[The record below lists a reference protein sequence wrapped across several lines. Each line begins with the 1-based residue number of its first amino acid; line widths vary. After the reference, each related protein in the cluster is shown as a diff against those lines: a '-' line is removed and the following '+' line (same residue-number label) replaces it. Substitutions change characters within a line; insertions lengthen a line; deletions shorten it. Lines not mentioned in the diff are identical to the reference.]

1 MTSHGCAPTIAR
13 ALPKVAPK
21 SCHED
26 DYRRCSRDDEMPRE
40 KRDVLGPIREKIKRK
55 RFAVLDLES
64 KKKDTQ
70 DKGFE
75 RPFLTCFF
83 DGEEYVAHRDDEV
96 HKGRSYVESYW
107 HEPGGCIDKMMRHIV
122 GLRACETCEI
132 SEHEYKWGKCRECVR
147 ARRRYQGKKWLLV
160 AHNGGNFD
168 NLFCLGWVRRHADLF
183 EEGEII
189 NVQSRMLIYTFRPRI
204 DDRSRSEKWTFTD
217 SIALLPLSLKEIGKT
232 FCSDT
237 PDFQKMVFNL
247 DLPEDDENWEE
258 YNRRDCA
265 VLLEALNRFRKLVE
279 KLGGAI
285 TATAAGTAMQLL
297 RRKYLKKPIPRNSH
311 FPDCDGKCHDDYCEI
326 EDCQARDKRETECH
340 GCLHK
345 FVRDGFFGGR
355 TEIYRTFGKRLI
367 YSDINS
373 SYPAGMLEDMPIG
386 KARVLPEK
394 TSLHMLKMLAKINI
408 GFVECIIDVPTKCA
422 QHKEFK
428 PGCKVCTTAYLPPL
442 PYRYFKKGGE
452 VKLIFPSGRLYG
464 TWDWVE
470 IEEALKG
477 GCKIVAVGKS
487 VWFGKGKL
495 FDKMIH
501 TLYSYRQKKCPDCR
515 CDQSGAKGKKQCA
528 CENPSRRWDAGLD
541 FVAKL
546 MMNSCFGKF
555 ATNTIREK
563 IVFSDFIEDNA
574 IIAPPWMKDAPKRV
588 QHIIEADYIIPHIA
602 AHITAGA
609 RVRLRRGL
617 VSVLDQSGWII
628 YADTDSS
635 MATHVVKPEGT
646 DLGMWKI
653 ELQNFD
659 VEVLLP
665 KTYKMMMHEE
675 ECRDPECNAC
685 RILHKKECENE
696 MCTGCISPIKVAMKG
711 VPKGVQRGDVFDHL
725 RSGHGLVTI
734 DEKTGNLV
742 ETEVVEEKDDKGR
755 ISRTVRLAGNDNGDG
770 GSVKLKVFGNGAIGF
785 KRLLKHRGM
794 LNPRRVMDS
803 PIEEDAFR
811 SMQSTYDKRRILP
824 DGNTVPLIVRDPVT
838 LREARLA
845 RLRKSRGILDEC
857 ASAVA

>member
-1 MTSHGCAPTIAR
+1 
-13 ALPKVAPK
+13 
-21 SCHED
+21 
-26 DYRRCSRDDEMPRE
+26 
-40 KRDVLGPIREKIKRK
+40 
-55 RFAVLDLES
+55 
-64 KKKDTQ
+64 
-70 DKGFE
+70 
-75 RPFLTCFF
+75 
-83 DGEEYVAHRDDEV
+83 
-96 HKGRSYVESYW
+96 
-107 HEPGGCIDKMMRHIV
+107 
-122 GLRACETCEI
+122 
-132 SEHEYKWGKCRECVR
+132 
-147 ARRRYQGKKWLLV
+147 
-160 AHNGGNFD
+160 
-168 NLFCLGWVRRHADLF
+168 
-183 EEGEII
+183 
-189 NVQSRMLIYTFRPRI
+189 
-204 DDRSRSEKWTFTD
+204 
-217 SIALLPLSLKEIGKT
+217 
-232 FCSDT
+232 
-237 PDFQKMVFNL
+237 
-247 DLPEDDENWEE
+247 
-258 YNRRDCA
+258 
-265 VLLEALNRFRKLVE
+265 
-279 KLGGAI
+279 
-285 TATAAGTAMQLL
+285 
-297 RRKYLKKPIPRNSH
+297 
-311 FPDCDGKCHDDYCEI
+311 
-326 EDCQARDKRETECH
+326 
-340 GCLHK
+340 
-345 FVRDGFFGGR
+345 
-355 TEIYRTFGKRLI
+355 
-367 YSDINS
+367 
-373 SYPAGMLEDMPIG
+373 
-386 KARVLPEK
+386 
-394 TSLHMLKMLAKINI
+394 
-408 GFVECIIDVPTKCA
+408 
-422 QHKEFK
+422 
-428 PGCKVCTTAYLPPL
+428 
-442 PYRYFKKGGE
+442 
-452 VKLIFPSGRLYG
+452 
-464 TWDWVE
+464 
-470 IEEALKG
+470 
-477 GCKIVAVGKS
+477 
-487 VWFGKGKL
+487 
-495 FDKMIH
+495 
-501 TLYSYRQKKCPDCR
+501 
-515 CDQSGAKGKKQCA
+515 
-528 CENPSRRWDAGLD
+528 
-541 FVAKL
+541 